1 MVFRIFIVLLSACIC
16 CICTDVFAQASN
28 AASDR
33 IALAYA
39 PASNPSGSIK
49 GTVQDAVS
57 GETLAGVNVFL
68 RNTQIGA
75 ASNIDGA
82 FNIASIPTGEY
93 VLEARMIGF
102 EPYATTVTLS
112 QDGEILRLTLQ
123 LKEEA
128 LPLSEIVVTPGRFA
142 VNSMEAYSPQTF
154 DQEDIQ
160 NVPQFGED
168 IYRAVTRLP
177 GITAS
182 DFSSKFMIR
191 GGEHD
196 EVLVTLD
203 GLELYDPFHMKD
215 IGGGGLSIVDAGSIG
230 GVDLLTGAFPAAYGN
245 RLSGVFEITS
255 AIPSPDRIKSSVGI
269 SFINTRV
276 SSQGTLKNKRTSW
289 MVVGR
294 RGYLDILL
302 GMIDENFSFIPQYYD
317 IFGKVQ
323 HAFNQKHSVSLQWL
337 TSGDKVTYQEI
348 LDPDDRALSTYGNTY
363 LWTNWKAI
371 WGPRLY
377 SETTLSYGNI
387 WRDREG
393 VNIRNDDLIR
403 FLAFDRRSFDIT
415 NVKQDWTFDVTPNY
429 MLSWGV
435 NVKHYMAQYDY
446 ESTRLNQTVPNPDE
460 PLYVHTYYDEI
471 DWDSTPSGIMSSLYA
486 GHRFRVGSRVTAELG
501 SRFEAASWTG
511 DTYLDPRINIAYQAG
526 EQTAI
531 RAGWGHFHQVQ
542 GIEQLDVQD
551 GDFNYYKAQRAEHMI
566 LGLEHMFT
574 PNISLRLDFYHKV
587 ISNTRPRFISLEG
600 DVTQFFPEVSP
611 DRVQIHPE
619 AGRSSGIEFLLRR
632 DNSTLNWWASYSL
645 SRAEEQLDGVFI
657 PKSFDQRHT
666 LHFDIHYRP
675 APKLHINMAWQYHS
689 GWRYSD
695 VLFDV
700 SYIDQGETVVN
711 TTYGPYNGQQFPA
724 YHRMDFR
731 ISYDFSMKQHAL
743 ATYLEVRN
751 VYNRKNIRMLS
762 YESTALSDGTIS
774 FVPEPEHWLPV
785 LPAIG
790 LRLDLNH

>member
-1 MVFRIFIVLLSACIC
+1 MAS
-16 CICTDVFAQASN
+16 TDRTPLTYPSTP
-28 AASDR
+28 
-33 IALAYA
+33 IA
-39 PASNPSGSIK
+39 SGSIK
-49 GTVQDAVS
+49 GTVKDAVS

-68 RNTQIGA
+68 RDTQLGA
-75 ASNIDGA
+75 ASNFDGA
-82 FNIASIPTGEY
+82 FNIGSIPTGEY

-102 EPYATTVTLS
+102 ESFETTVKLTKADEVLN
-112 QDGEILRLTLQ
+112 LTLQ

-128 LPLSEIVVTPGRFA
+128 VPLSEIVVTPGRFA

-154 DQEDIQ
+154 SQEEIQ

-215 IGGGGLSIVDAGSIG
+215 IGGGGLSIIDAASIG

-245 RLSGVFEITS
+245 RLSGVFDISS
-255 AIPSPDRIKSSVGI
+255 AAPSPDRIKSSVGI
-269 SFINTRV
+269 SFINARAST
-276 SSQGTLKNKRTSW
+276 QGTLKNGRTSW

-302 GMIDENFSFIPQYYD
+302 GMIDENFSFIPQYHD
-317 IFGKVQ
+317 VFGKIQ
-323 HAFNQKHSVSLQWL
+323 HAFNQKHTLSLQWL
-337 TSGDKVTYQEI
+337 TAGDKVTYQEI
-348 LDPDDRALSTYGNTY
+348 LDPNDRAFSKYGNTY
-363 LWTNWKAI
+363 GWANWKSV
-371 WGPRLY
+371 WSPRLF
-377 SETTLSYGNI
+377 SETTLSFGNI

-393 VNIRNDDLIR
+393 FNIRNDDLIR
-403 FLAFDRRSFDIT
+403 FLAMDNRSFNIT
-415 NVKQDWTFDVTPNY
+415 NLKQDWTFDATPNY
-429 MLSWGV
+429 MTSWGF
-435 NVKHYMAQYDY
+435 NIKHYSAHYTYQ
-446 ESTRLNQTVPNPDE
+446 STRLNQSVPYPDE

-471 DWDSTPSGIMSSLYA
+471 DWESNPTGVMASLYT
-486 GHRFRVGSRVTAELG
+486 GHRFRVGSRITAELG
-501 SRFEAASWTG
+501 SRVSTASWTG
-511 DTYLDPRINIAYQAG
+511 DTFIDPRINVAFQAG

-542 GIEQLDVQD
+542 GIEQLEVQD
-551 GDFNYYKAQRAEHMI
+551 GDFNFYKAQRAEHLI
-566 LGLEHMFT
+566 LGLEHMFDSG
-574 PNISLRLDFYHKV
+574 ISLRLDLYNKA
-587 ISNTRPRFISLEG
+587 ISNLRPRFISLEG

-619 AGRSSGIEFLLRR
+619 SGRSRGIELLVRR
-632 DNSTLNWWASYSL
+632 ENHKLNWWTSYTL
-645 SRAEEQLDGVFI
+645 SNVEEKIDGTFV

-666 LHFDIHYRP
+666 FHIDINYRP
-675 APKLHINMAWQYHS
+675 APNLHINLAWLYHS

-695 VLFDV
+695 VTFDV

-711 TTYGPYNGQQFPA
+711 TQYGQYNGQQFPA

-731 ISYDFSMKQHAL
+731 LSYDFPVKQHVL
-743 ATYLEVRN
+743 ATYLEIRN
-751 VYNRKNIRMLS
+751 LYNRKNLRMLS
-762 YESTALSDGTIS
+762 YETTRPGDGTVN
-774 FVPEPEHWLPV
+774 FVPEPEHWLPI

-790 LRLDLNH
+790 IRLDLNH